1 MIKIIIR
8 KDDYDDLLTA
18 KLPEG
23 INVEELIEALFRE
36 VNKQNVSPTDS

>member
-8 KDDYDDLLTA
+8 KDDYDDLLVA

-23 INVEELIEALFRE
+23 VNVEQLIEEIFKE
-36 VNKQNVSPTDS
+36 VNRQNVSSTDT